1 MPAHESDKIKHIAC
15 TDVVPGCPFTAEAAT
30 EEELLQKVV
39 AHAAHDHGITDVT
52 PELAAQ
58 VKAAI
63 KTR

>member
-1 MPAHESDKIKHIAC
+1 MPEPDANNAKYIAC
-15 TDVVPGCPFTAEAAT
+15 AEIVPDCPFTASAPT
-30 EEELLQKVV
+30 EEELIERVA
-39 AHAAHDHGITDVT
+39 AHAAHDHGIAEVT